1 MIISIAAMSE
11 NRVIGK
17 NGQLPWRI
25 PEDMKHFKDL
35 TMGHPVIMGRK
46 TWESIPEK
54 FRPLPGRTN
63 IVITRQADYVVPEDV
78 IVSSSVESALK
89 IFPSEHIYIIG
100 GAEIYAAAMP
110 HVDKIEMT
118 YVKQTIEGEGLTY
131 FPEMDPSQ
139 WKEFKRED
147 HDGFSFVTYER
158 I

>member
-1 MIISIAAMSE
+1 MIIAIAALSE
-11 NRVIGK
+11 NRVIGQ

-25 PEDMKHFKDL
+25 PEDLKRFKDL

-63 IVITRQADYVVPEDV
+63 IVVTRQPDYAVPADV
-78 IVSSSVESALK
+78 IVSSSVEDALK

-118 YVKQTIEGEGLTY
+118 LVKKTIEGDGLTY
-131 FPEMDPSQ
+131 FPDMDMAH
-139 WKEFKRED
+139 WKELRRED
-147 HDGFSFVTYER
+147 HDEFSFVTYER
-158 I
+158 V